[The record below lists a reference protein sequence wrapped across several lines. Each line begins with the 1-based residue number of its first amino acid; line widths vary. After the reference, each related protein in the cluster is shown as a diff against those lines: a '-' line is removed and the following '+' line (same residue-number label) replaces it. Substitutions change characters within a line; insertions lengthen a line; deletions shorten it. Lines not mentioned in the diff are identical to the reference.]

1 MLCRRDILRSCARKM
16 SDLFLLQIRLRSCMN
31 FFGFN
36 LQLLQNFLR
45 SCRTFCALSGFSS
58 YGMDFGLFFAA
69 SHFLVRIRIC
79 SEVRIR
85 ISKTFFSC
93 SSDTEAGHEHESR
106 TGVEAEAKA
115 IALGC
120 SAVASRGRAGRR
132 RAKYTARPST
142 SCTRSRRRQGL
153 RGLTRAN

>member
-85 ISKTFFSC
+85 ISKTFFSWQAKPRAPNKPHLGAT
-93 SSDTEAGHEHESR
+93 SQHLLRDTTPLRCG
-106 TGVEAEAKA
+106 TGVHLEPVWWCVFTIVACRPGRQR
-115 IALGC
+115 LLPWGGQPR
-120 SAVASRGRAGRR
+120 AVS
-132 RAKYTARPST
+132 
-142 SCTRSRRRQGL
+142 
-153 RGLTRAN
+153 

>member
-1 MLCRRDILRSCARKM
+1 M
-16 SDLFLLQIRLRSCMN
+16 SDLFLRQMRLRSCMN

-85 ISKTFFSC
+85 IFKTFLSWGYAHY
-93 SSDTEAGHEHESR
+93 TQLQHQATPANLNLKLLRHYLL
-106 TGVEAEAKA
+106 TGCRLLRQHLPA
-115 IALGC
+115 GC
-120 SAVASRGRAGRR
+120 SCLRQLHNLELFSYIHV
-132 RAKYTARPST
+132 KYM
-142 SCTRSRRRQGL
+142 
-153 RGLTRAN
+153 N

>member
-85 ISKTFFSC
+85 ISKTFLSC
-93 SSDTEAGHEHESR
+93 YYKFPIGEQPESDEGTRVRVRYRKRRSRADQIRSDTSLDAKTQSQIRSDAGPFFFR
-106 TGVEAEAKA
+106 
-115 IALGC
+115 
-120 SAVASRGRAGRR
+120 
-132 RAKYTARPST
+132 
-142 SCTRSRRRQGL
+142 
-153 RGLTRAN
+153 